1 MKKKIAIIGAGWFGC
16 HIASEIIKL
25 NKFDIQ
31 IFEKNNEI
39 FQGASTNN
47 QNRLHLGFHYP
58 RSKETRV
65 QSKKGFKKFLEI
77 YPFLCSKV
85 KNNMYGVANHQD
97 SQIDFG
103 TFLQVMKSENLK
115 YKEVNAKQN
124 FGIEGLSGAILT
136 HEMLIDSEK
145 SKKFFKK
152 KLRSFLH
159 LNMDIKKIEKI
170 KDKYKINDEL
180 FDYVI
185 NCTYYQKFVK
195 KNPEIV
201 YEVTSS
207 IIYKCNKNFPALTV
221 MDGPFFTIYPYKKNL
236 YNVYSVTHSR
246 FGLSRLINKCENILS
261 QVRNDNTLLHLKKK
275 LAEKQI
281 LTFYPK
287 FLKHF
292 KFKKFLTCI
301 RTINKSK
308 NADRSYKV
316 YFNENL
322 INVYS
327 GKIDHISLAGE
338 EIIKFLQNR

>member
-1 MKKKIAIIGAGWFGC
+1 
-16 HIASEIIKL
+16 
-25 NKFDIQ
+25 
-31 IFEKNNEI
+31 
-39 FQGASTNN
+39 
-47 QNRLHLGFHYP
+47 
-58 RSKETRV
+58 
-65 QSKKGFKKFLEI
+65 
-77 YPFLCSKV
+77 
-85 KNNMYGVANHQD
+85 
-97 SQIDFG
+97 
-103 TFLQVMKSENLK
+103 
-115 YKEVNAKQN
+115 
-124 FGIEGLSGAILT
+124 
-136 HEMLIDSEK
+136 
-145 SKKFFKK
+145 
-152 KLRSFLH
+152 
-159 LNMDIKKIEKI
+159 MDIKKIEKI
-170 KDKYKINDEL
+170 NDKYKVNSEL

-195 KNPEIV
+195 KNPEIL

-207 IIYKCNKNFPALTV
+207 IIYRCNKNFPALTV

-246 FGLSRLINKCENILS
+246 FGLSKTINKCENILS
-261 QVRNDNTLLHLKKK
+261 DVRNDNTLLHFKKK

-316 YFNENL
+316 YFNENF

-327 GKIDHISLAGE
+327 GKIDHISLASE
-338 EIIKFLQNR
+338 EIIKFLKKN